1 MGVFKK
7 NYCKMVFNYDDYVLL
22 NESVLNEGFSF
33 SDIKNIISNI
43 KNKDN
48 AISHLINKYN
58 SADNKKVKRNIALL
72 LSALFIFTA
81 FKFMSPD
88 INSESDRMANKIT
101 KSNTISITDIKNAF
115 NEIIDDNKTLDVSND
130 VSDKTDKKSDDYKD
144 PLSLKVSQET
154 RDFIKNHEK
163 LRLTAYSIGDG
174 RITIGYGHS
183 EPESNS
189 KYKLG
194 DRISKEDAEK
204 LFRDDLQYA
213 ADGVRRMFKQWK
225 DDGFDIRV
233 TQSMFDAMVSMAY
246 NMGVTKFRNSKF
258 VKHLKEGDYDTASI
272 AIKSTAVNSKFP
284 GLKDRRSEEYQIFV
298 KDTNKN
304 NEV

>member
-1 MGVFKK
+1 
-7 NYCKMVFNYDDYVLL
+7 MVFNYEDYVLL
-22 NESVLNEGFSF
+22 NESVLNESFSF

-58 SADNKKVKRNIALL
+58 SVENKKIKRNIALVI
-72 LSALFIFTA
+72 SALFIFTA
-81 FKFMSPD
+81 FKFMSPN
-88 INSESDRMANKIT
+88 INSDSDRMANKIT

-115 NEIIDDNKTLDVSND
+115 SQIIDDDKVLDIKDNINKNSEVDE
-130 VSDKTDKKSDDYKD
+130 YKD
-144 PLSLKVSQET
+144 PLTLKVSQET
-154 RDFIKNHEK
+154 RDFIKHHEK
-163 LRLTAYSIGDG
+163 LRLTGYSIGDG

-189 KYKLG
+189 KYQIG
-194 DRISKEDAEK
+194 DKITKEKAEE

-225 DDGFDIRV
+225 DEGVEIRV

-246 NMGVTKFRNSKF
+246 NMGVSKFRNSKF
-258 VKHLKEGDYDTASI
+258 VEHLKEGDYDTASV
-272 AIKSTAVNSKFP
+272 AIKTTAVNSKFP
-284 GLKDRRSEEYQIFV
+284 GLKDRRGEEYQLFV
-298 KDTNKN
+298 RDTNKN

>member
-1 MGVFKK
+1 
-7 NYCKMVFNYDDYVLL
+7 MVFNYEDYVLL
-22 NESVLNEGFSF
+22 NESVLNESFSF

-58 SADNKKVKRNIALL
+58 SVENKKIKRNIALVI
-72 LSALFIFTA
+72 SALFIFTA
-81 FKFMSPD
+81 FKFMSPN
-88 INSESDRMANKIT
+88 INSDSDRMANKIT

-115 NEIIDDNKTLDVSND
+115 SQIIDDDKVLDIKDNINKNSEVDE
-130 VSDKTDKKSDDYKD
+130 YKD
-144 PLSLKVSQET
+144 PLTLKVSQET
-154 RDFIKNHEK
+154 RDFIKHHEK

-174 RITIGYGHS
+174 KITIGYGHS

-189 KYKLG
+189 KYQIG
-194 DRISKEDAEK
+194 DKITKEKAEE

-225 DDGFDIRV
+225 DEGVEIRV

-246 NMGVTKFRNSKF
+246 NMGVSKFRNSKF
-258 VKHLKEGDYDTASI
+258 VEHLKKGDYDTASV
-272 AIKSTAVNSKFP
+272 AIKTTAVNSKFP
-284 GLKDRRSEEYQIFV
+284 GLKDRRGEEYQLFV
-298 KDTNKN
+298 RDTNKK
-304 NEV
+304 